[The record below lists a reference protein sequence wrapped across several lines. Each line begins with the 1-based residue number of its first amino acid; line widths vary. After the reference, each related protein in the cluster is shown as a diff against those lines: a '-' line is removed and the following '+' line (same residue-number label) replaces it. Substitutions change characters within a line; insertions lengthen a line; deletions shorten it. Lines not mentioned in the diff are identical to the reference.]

1 MKKRYL
7 LVTFLAVLVA
17 CGDSGLANQAVKE
30 AREAFEDGSYQEGV
44 GFLKLATDESSNKK
58 YQIWHE
64 QGEALLKMV
73 EYDQLEDLDKLL
85 LAWTDL
91 NLVDSQPSFVK
102 DEAINYERSQLN
114 SLEEKIN
121 RAIEAEKTSAYDELI
136 ALIRFVEK
144 RMGSLK
150 LFRGEIETLIAL
162 RDEME
167 GLS

>member
-1 MKKRYL
+1 
-7 LVTFLAVLVA
+7 
-17 CGDSGLANQAVKE
+17 
-30 AREAFEDGSYQEGV
+30 
-44 GFLKLATDESSNKK
+44 
-58 YQIWHE
+58 
-64 QGEALLKMV
+64 MV

-102 DEAINYERSQLN
+102 DEAINYVRSQLN